1 MGFLKNFPV
10 THFFLMNKM
19 KHESNSGGDE
29 GMRNRKNNCRCGFAA
44 ALLLLGMVF
53 LCFVS
58 WRFMLFLVAA
68 VFIIIGIILIR
79 KC

>member
-1 MGFLKNFPV
+1 
-10 THFFLMNKM
+10 
-19 KHESNSGGDE
+19 
-29 GMRNRKNNCRCGFAA
+29 MRNRRGNCKCVFAA
-44 ALLLLGMVF
+44 VLLFLGLVF